1 MIGTA
6 YSSPVGAA
14 LDVGRALLF
23 LGLEI
28 PSMNRGSGTGGLCFL
43 AMTFGTVTGVTS
55 DALPM
60 RRYRDPGCMTM
71 TLDPRRAYNTY
82 IVQNSGFNSEPTSP
96 TDGPGSSWTILFLAA
111 AVARTALRY
120 Q

>member
-1 MIGTA
+1 MSYEHHQSFDIRTGSSDVRGTA

-14 LDVGRALLF
+14 LDAGRALPC

-28 PSMNRGSGTGGLCFL
+28 PSMARGSGTGGLCFL

-60 RRYRDPGCMTM
+60 RKYRDPGCITM
-71 TLDPRRAYNTY
+71 TLDPRRA
-82 IVQNSGFNSEPTSP
+82 
-96 TDGPGSSWTILFLAA
+96 
-111 AVARTALRY
+111 
-120 Q
+120 